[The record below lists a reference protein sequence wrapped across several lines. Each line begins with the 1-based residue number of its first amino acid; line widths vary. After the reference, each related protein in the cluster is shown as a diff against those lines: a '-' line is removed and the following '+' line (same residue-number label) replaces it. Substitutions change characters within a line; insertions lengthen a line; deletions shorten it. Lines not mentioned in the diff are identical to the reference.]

1 MYRATTPTH
10 NFCFGEVDPESFK
23 TILISYV
30 QNDKIIL
37 EKTKDDLTFT
47 SEEYEG
53 EAHYHASLKLSQEET
68 RMFSEKSNYV
78 YIQIRA
84 SDYDQ
89 NVVAS
94 NIVKVPLLDVLNDE
108 VLE

>member
-30 QNDKIIL
+30 QNDKVVL
-37 EKTKDDLTFT
+37 EKTKDDLVFT
-47 SEEYEG
+47 SDEYEG
-53 EAHYHASLKLSQEET
+53 ETHYHASLKLTQEET
-68 RMFSEKSNYV
+68 NKFSAKTNYV

-84 SDYDQ
+84 CDYNQ

-94 NIVKVPLLDVLNDE
+94 NIVKVSLFDVLNDE

>member
-37 EKTKDDLTFT
+37 EKTKDDLQFT

-53 EAHYHASLKLSQEET
+53 ETHYHASLKLSQEET

>member
-37 EKTKDDLTFT
+37 EKTKDDLQFT

-53 EAHYHASLKLSQEET
+53 ETHYHASLKLSQEET

-94 NIVKVPLLDVLNDE
+94 NIVKAPLLDVLNDE

>member
-53 EAHYHASLKLSQEET
+53 ETHYHASLKLSQEET
-68 RMFSEKSNYV
+68 RMFSAKSNIV
-78 YIQIRA
+78 SIQIRA
-84 SDYDQ
+84 SDYDGNVIAS
-89 NVVAS
+89 NVVK
-94 NIVKVPLLDVLNDE
+94 IPLLDVLNDE

>member
-37 EKTKDDLTFT
+37 EKTKDDLRFT

-53 EAHYHASLKLSQEET
+53 ETHYHASLKLSQEET

>member
-37 EKTKDDLTFT
+37 EKTKDDLMFT

-53 EAHYHASLKLSQEET
+53 EIHYHASLKLSQEET
-68 RMFSEKSNYV
+68 KMFSEKSNYV

-89 NVVAS
+89 NVIAS
-94 NIVKVPLLDVLNDE
+94 NIVKIPLLDVLNDE